1 MTKKLAHW
9 LAIIAWVGII
19 FYFSHQ
25 PDLKSSLPD
34 FWDLIFRKIAHIS
47 EYAVLSFLLMKTFI
61 HHKITRKNA
70 AILTLIIA
78 ASYAIGDEYH
88 QTFIAGRSGSI
99 RDVLIDSIGI
109 FFIAIFYKPKNIK
122 NESLPY

>member
-9 LAIIAWVGII
+9 LAIIAWACII

-34 FWDLIFRKIAHIS
+34 FWDFVFRKIAHIS
-47 EYAVLSFLLMKTFI
+47 EYSVLAFLLMRTFI
-61 HHKITRKNA
+61 HHKITRKNSAILA
-70 AILTLIIA
+70 AIIA
-78 ASYAIGDEYH
+78 VSYAIGDEYH
-88 QTFIAGRSGSI
+88 QTFVAGRGGCV

-109 FFIAIFYKPKNIK
+109 FFIVIFYKPTNR
-122 NESLPY
+122 PAV